1 MAAPDSPKTGQK
13 TSMPRRSDAPGLK
26 WDRRANGRQPYWVA
40 SQVVRDTMGYP
51 DRSVRLPADAE
62 PETLAMLCQEHT
74 ARLNAWIAAIA
85 AEPEQLTKTRYDGS
99 VFSLCR
105 IYQEHPQSRFHKV
118 KRNTRKT
125 YTDSLKIIERT
136 VGKRLIRNLTI
147 LDVQHWYDE
156 WRKPSEDGKA
166 ERIDRAHDAV
176 AMFRTVLRFGAAL
189 RHRECRQLND
199 ELAMIKFEKGG
210 AREEEMT
217 YQQAV
222 AFIRTA
228 LELGSKG
235 IIPDQRARYMAI
247 GVAGQFELLLRQKD
261 IIGEWAPAQPDVEN
275 TICFGGEMWTGF
287 FTWERIPGWRWRLK
301 TSKSKYRAAAEFD
314 LTNYS
319 LLFPLLDS
327 VPHDERTGAIIKGEH
342 GLPVRERSYRK
353 WFREIARAA
362 GVPDAVWSM
371 DTRAGGATEAEESGA
386 DLEAIQDALTHSKKE
401 MSLRYIRRR
410 STRIATVAQAR
421 NRQRAAQAGG
431 SERSQNGTSEGRQK
445 GPTKD

>member
-1 MAAPDSPKTGQK
+1 MAALESPRTGLK
-13 TSMPRRSDAPGLK
+13 NSMPRRSDAPGLK

-40 SQVVRDTMGYP
+40 SQVVRDAMGYP
-51 DRSVRLPADAE
+51 DRSIRLPADADTA
-62 PETLAMLCQEHT
+62 TLAALCQEHT

-85 AEPEQLTKTRYDGS
+85 AEPAQLTKTRYDGS

-147 LDVQHWYDE
+147 LDIQHWYDE
-156 WRKPSEDGKA
+156 WRKPSEEGKP
-166 ERIDRAHDAV
+166 ERIDRAHDGV

-217 YQQAV
+217 YSQAV

-228 LELGSKG
+228 LELGRKG
-235 IIPDQRARYMAI
+235 VIPEPRAHYMAI

-261 IIGEWAPAQPDVEN
+261 MIGEWSPARPNVEN
-275 TICFGGEMWTGF
+275 TIYFGTEMWTGF
-287 FTWERIPGWRWRLK
+287 FTWEKVPGWRWQ
-301 TSKSKYRAAAEFD
+301 T
-314 LTNYS
+314 
-319 LLFPLLDS
+319 
-327 VPHDERTGAIIKGEH
+327 
-342 GLPVRERSYRK
+342 
-353 WFREIARAA
+353 
-362 GVPDAVWSM
+362 
-371 DTRAGGATEAEESGA
+371 
-386 DLEAIQDALTHSKKE
+386 
-401 MSLRYIRRR
+401 
-410 STRIATVAQAR
+410 
-421 NRQRAAQAGG
+421 
-431 SERSQNGTSEGRQK
+431 
-445 GPTKD
+445 

>member
-1 MAAPDSPKTGQK
+1 MAALDLPRMAPK

-40 SQVVRDTMGYP
+40 SQVVRDAMGYP
-51 DRSVRLPADAE
+51 DRSVRLPADADMV
-62 PETLAMLCQEHT
+62 TLATLCQEHT

-85 AEPEQLTKTRYDGS
+85 AEPAQLTKTRYDGS

-105 IYQEHPQSRFHKV
+105 VYQEHPQSRFHKV
-118 KRNTRKT
+118 KRNTSRT

-147 LDVQHWYDE
+147 LDIQHWYDE
-156 WRKPSEDGKA
+156 WRKPSEEGKA
-166 ERIDRAHDAV
+166 ERIDRAH
-176 AMFRTVLRFGAAL
+176 AL

-217 YQQAV
+217 YPQAV

-261 IIGEWAPAQPDVEN
+261 IIGEWAPARPAVEN
-275 TICFGGEMWTGF
+275 TICFGHEMWIGF

-327 VPHDERTGAIIKGEH
+327 VPHEERAGAIVKGEH

-362 GVPDAVWSM
+362 GIPDTVWSM
-371 DTRAGGATEAEESGA
+371 DSRAGGATEAEESGA

-410 STRIATVAQAR
+410 STRIASVAEAR
-421 NRQRAAQAGG
+421 SRGRAA
-431 SERSQNGTSEGRQK
+431 SERSQNGPSEGRQK
-445 GPTKD
+445 GTEKD

>member
-1 MAAPDSPKTGQK
+1 MAMLESPRTGLK

-26 WDRRANGRQPYWVA
+26 WDRRVNGRQPYWVA
-40 SQVVRDTMGYP
+40 SQVVRDAMGYP
-51 DRSVRLPADAE
+51 DRSIRLPADADV
-62 PETLAMLCQEHT
+62 ETLAALCQEHT

-85 AEPEQLTKTRYDGS
+85 AEPAQLTKTRYDGS
-99 VFSLCR
+99 VSSLCR

-136 VGKRLIRNLTI
+136 VGQRLVRNLTI
-147 LDVQHWYDE
+147 IDVQHWYDE
-156 WRKPSEDGKA
+156 WRKPSEEGKP

-189 RHRECRQLND
+189 RYRECRQLND

-217 YQQAV
+217 YSQAV

-228 LELGSKG
+228 LELGRKG
-235 IIPDQRARYMAI
+235 VIPEPRALYMAI

-261 IIGEWAPAQPDVEN
+261 MIGEWSPARPNVEN
-275 TICFGGEMWTGF
+275 TIYFGSEMWTGF

-314 LTNYS
+314 LANYS
-319 LLFPLLDS
+319 LLFPLIDS
-327 VPHDERTGAIIKGEH
+327 VPHADRTGAVVKGEH
-342 GLPVRERSYRK
+342 GLPMRERSYRK

-362 GVPDAVWSM
+362 GIPDTVWSM
-371 DTRAGGATEAEESGA
+371 DSRAGGATEAEEYGA
-386 DLEAIQDALTHSKKE
+386 DFEAIQDALTHSKKE

-410 STRIATVAQAR
+410 STRIASVAEAR
-421 NRQRAAQAGG
+421 SRGRAA
-431 SERSQNGTSEGRQK
+431 SERSQNGPSEGRKK
-445 GPTKD
+445 GSEND